1 MKFMKF
7 EYDKE
12 VDAAYIYLK
21 HPIEDG
27 EAVKTIE
34 LNDNIRIDFDK
45 KGKILGMEIL
55 DPSKVLNKN
64 VLLEAQTAS

>member
-21 HPIEDG
+21 YPIEDG
-27 EAVKTIE
+27 EAARTIE

-55 DPSKVLNKN
+55 DASKVLNKN
-64 VLLEAQTAS
+64 VLLESQTA